1 MRKLK
6 TIAALISSWGIA
18 QAQNR
23 FPKPDFESGYQY
35 PNLQYAVPNETV
47 WVIIDLL
54 LLVALMGIVTW
65 ALYKKHTRGPIFW
78 VSLISVGYFG
88 FFREGCVCS
97 IGSIQN
103 IALALVD
110 DSYHLPLTVLLFF
123 LLPILFAFLFGR
135 IFCAGVCPFGA
146 LQELVNVK
154 NYRIS
159 EAITAALKVIPWLYL
174 IFAVLYAVT
183 RSQFIIC
190 QFDPFIG
197 IFRLGGDMGLI
208 LFGALLLVMSIFTG
222 RPFCRFL
229 CPYGALLSL
238 FSSVSIWKIKL
249 TRKSCINC
257 ELCHNSCPVD
267 AIRPPYANKLKE
279 SRSAGVRRLLGYFVV
294 LPIMMIAGALLLR
307 VASPNLSRAHK
318 DVRLYDQVIQ
328 HEAQPEEELSLE
340 LEAFYGQGRSVE
352 EITALYE
359 AKVVEYRFWS
369 TIAGAL
375 IGLVIGL
382 ALIRLSVKR
391 SRKQYEINHANCVAC
406 GQCFSYCPQNKQ
418 MNESHKPSES

>member
-6 TIAALISSWGIA
+6 TIAALVGCLGIA

-35 PNLQYAVPNETV
+35 PDLQYAVPNETL
-47 WVIIDLL
+47 WVILDLL

-123 LLPILFAFLFGR
+123 LLPILFAYLFGR
-135 IFCAGVCPFGA
+135 VFCAGVCPFGA

-279 SRSAGVRRLLGYFVV
+279 SRSTGVRRLLAYFVV
-294 LPIMMIAGALLLR
+294 LPVMIIAGALLMR
-307 VASPNLSRAHK
+307 MASPNLSRAHK

-359 AKVVEYRFWS
+359 AKVTEYRFWC

-375 IGLVIGL
+375 MGLVIGL

-406 GQCFSYCPQNKQ
+406 GQCFNYCPQNKQ

>member
-6 TIAALISSWGIA
+6 TIAALIGSWGIA

-35 PNLQYAVPNETV
+35 PDLQYAVPNETV

-135 IFCAGVCPFGA
+135 VFCAGVCPFGA

-174 IFAVLYAVT
+174 TFAVLYAVT

-279 SRSAGVRRLLGYFVV
+279 NRSVGVRRLLGYFVV
-294 LPIMMIAGALLLR
+294 LPILMIAGALLLR
-307 VASPNLSRAHK
+307 MASPNLSRAHK

>member
-6 TIAALISSWGIA
+6 TIAALIGSWGIA

-35 PNLQYAVPNETV
+35 PDLQYAVPNETV

-135 IFCAGVCPFGA
+135 VFCAGVCPFGA

-279 SRSAGVRRLLGYFVV
+279 NRSVGVRRLLGYFVV
-294 LPIMMIAGALLLR
+294 LPILMIAGALLLR
-307 VASPNLSRAHK
+307 MASPNLSRAHK

-328 HEAQPEEELSLE
+328 HEAQPEEELTLE

>member
-6 TIAALISSWGIA
+6 TIAALIGSWGLV

-35 PNLQYAVPNETV
+35 PDLQYAVPNETV

-103 IALALVD
+103 ITLALVD

-135 IFCAGVCPFGA
+135 VFCAGVCPFGA

-294 LPIMMIAGALLLR
+294 LPIMIVAGALLMR
-307 VASPNLSRAHK
+307 IASPNLSRAHK

-359 AKVVEYRFWS
+359 AKVAEYRFWS

>member
-6 TIAALISSWGIA
+6 TIAALVGCWGIA

-35 PNLQYAVPNETV
+35 PDLQYAVPNETL
-47 WVIIDLL
+47 WVILDLL

-135 IFCAGVCPFGA
+135 VFCAGVCPFGA

-159 EAITAALKVIPWLYL
+159 EAISAAFKVNPWLYL

-279 SRSAGVRRLLGYFVV
+279 SRSAGVRRLLAYFVV
-294 LPIMMIAGALLLR
+294 LPVMIIAGALLMR
-307 VASPNLSRAHK
+307 MASPNLSRAHK

-359 AKVVEYRFWS
+359 AKVTEYRFWC

-375 IGLVIGL
+375 MGLVIGL

-406 GQCFSYCPQNKQ
+406 GQCFNYCPQNKQ

>member
-6 TIAALISSWGIA
+6 TIAALVGCWGIA

-35 PNLQYAVPNETV
+35 PDLQYAVPNETL
-47 WVIIDLL
+47 WVILDLL

-135 IFCAGVCPFGA
+135 VFCAGVCPFGA

-279 SRSAGVRRLLGYFVV
+279 SRSAGVRRLLAYFVV
-294 LPIMMIAGALLLR
+294 LPVMIIAGALLMR
-307 VASPNLSRAHK
+307 MASPNLSRAHK

-359 AKVVEYRFWS
+359 AKVTEYRFWC

-375 IGLVIGL
+375 MGLVIGL

-406 GQCFSYCPQNKQ
+406 GQCFNYCPQNKQ

>member
-6 TIAALISSWGIA
+6 TIAALIGSWGLV

-35 PNLQYAVPNETV
+35 PDLQYAVPNETV

-123 LLPILFAFLFGR
+123 LLPILFAYLFGR
-135 IFCAGVCPFGA
+135 VFCAGVCPFGA

-294 LPIMMIAGALLLR
+294 LPILMIAGALLLR
-307 VASPNLSRAHK
+307 MASPNLSRAHK